1 MATFTVSQLPEVLEF
16 PNIAPFAEV
25 ANSAVSQAS
34 VFARLA
40 IVPNNI
46 MKEAFSFVRQQHILE
61 AEDLKKSAEQIQ
73 EYGHAGITELQKSNL
88 RLEELMEANDTIGEP
103 WVRGSIHIRVYGDSY
118 EDLET
123 QFEKLKQE
131 YRSQNINL
139 RWTRN
144 NQLELFMSAFPG
156 SSLYVGG
163 VTNNHILTNQF
174 TGYLGLNFAAN
185 LGDDLRPNALRD
197 STAPRI

>member
-1 MATFTVSQLPEVLEF
+1 MQ
-16 PNIAPFAEV
+16 PFAEI
-25 ANSAVSQAS
+25 ANYAVPNAS
-34 VFARLA
+34 IFARLA
-40 IVPNNI
+40 IVPNTV
-46 MKEAFSFVRQQHILE
+46 MGEAFSFVRQQHILE
-61 AEDLKKSAEQIQ
+61 AEDLKKSDETIQ
-73 EYGHAGITELQKSNL
+73 EYGHAGVTELQKSNA
-88 RLEELMEANDTIGEP
+88 RLEMLMDENERVGAP

-118 EDLET
+118 EELEE
-123 QFEKLKQE
+123 QFEILKQQ
-131 YRSQNINL
+131 YRSQNISL

-163 VTNNHILTNQF
+163 ITNNHVLSNQF

-185 LGDDLRPNALRD
+185 IGDELKPNALRD